1 MTAYLTQRSKKSSAV
16 LESRRKDM
24 GSRLKQIQSKRTCAR
39 GTLEFWAR
47 RRSET
52 ELRVFDEAEGR
63 PSSVIR

>member
-1 MTAYLTQRSKKSSAV
+1 M
-16 LESRRKDM
+16 LESRRNDM
-24 GSRLKQIQSKRTCAR
+24 GSRLKEIQLKRTCAR